1 MVKRAAKETRS
12 TKEVRGRVP
21 TPKQD
26 EVSVAKR
33 RLSEFILTATQ
44 QNHSDAINNN
54 TLTFVAG
61 SAGTGKTFTTLH
73 NYCNRYLSDHRLKI
87 IVIRTPAEAGMD
99 KIGFLPDGV
108 NAKLEPHFAST
119 RAILEDLLGKGKV
132 EADLGHRIK
141 FEIPNFMLGA
151 TLDNALVL
159 IDEAQMIS
167 PIIMKLLLER
177 IGDNS
182 KVVVSGS
189 ASQIYDDLKKNE
201 RDGMRDAMHKFF
213 NKDDSSKFN
222 DVALVR
228 YTVTDVMRSEIVK
241 TVLRAYGEI

>member
-1 MVKRAAKETRS
+1 MVKRVKVTRA
-12 TKEVRGRVP
+12 TKEFTGRKP

-26 EVSVAKR
+26 EVSYLKR
-33 RLSEFILTATQ
+33 RLSEYVLTPNQ
-44 QNHSDAINNN
+44 QLHSKAIDDN
-54 TLTFVAG
+54 TLTFVPAVAG
-61 SAGTGKTFTTLH
+61 VGKSFTTLH
-73 NYCNRYLSDHRLKI
+73 NFCNRYLSDHRLKI
-87 IVIRTPAEAGMD
+87 VIIRTPAEAGLD

-119 RAILEDLLGKGKV
+119 RAILEDLLGKGKI
-132 EADLGHRIK
+132 EADLGTRIK

-151 TLDNALVL
+151 TLDNSLIL

-189 ASQIYDDLKKNE
+189 ASQIYDDLKRNE
-201 RDGMRDAMHKFF
+201 RDGMRDAMSKFF
-213 NKDDSSKFN
+213 ENGKPKFE
-222 DVALVR
+222 DVGIAT
-228 YTVTDVMRSEIVK
+228 YTVDDVMRSSIVK